1 VKRVLKCM
9 TKNIVNRNESAQS
22 NELDVYGV
30 LWVAKFSSVVG
41 ALLAVLVIILVL
53 RSCTPS

>member
-1 VKRVLKCM
+1 M

-30 LWVAKFSSVVG
+30 LWGAKFSSVVG
-41 ALLAVLVIILVL
+41 ALFAVLVIILVL
-53 RSCTPS
+53 CSCTPS